1 MALPPDFIA
10 ALDELRGNARRA
22 EHISNGSGSADNNLW
37 SPIRLEKPALVIL
50 KCYHAAS
57 VLTRCQ
63 LQASAEVNQ
72 HK

>member
-50 KCYHAAS
+50 RHAPNL
-57 VLTRCQ
+57 LTRCQ